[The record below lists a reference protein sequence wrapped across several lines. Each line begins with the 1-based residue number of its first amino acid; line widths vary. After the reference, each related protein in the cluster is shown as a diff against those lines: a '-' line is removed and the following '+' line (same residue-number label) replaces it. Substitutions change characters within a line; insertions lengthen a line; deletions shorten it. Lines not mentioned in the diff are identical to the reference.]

1 MMEVGRSAENAFYAF
16 LELVSDIL
24 GFKVNKDTKRSD
36 IAGYFDSLGGKLGEA
51 SGELEKVASKATSG
65 VDKNDIS
72 ENPIKV
78 AVDTAK

>member
-1 MMEVGRSAENAFYAF
+1 MQRMHFMHF
-16 LELVSDIL
+16 
-24 GFKVNKDTKRSD
+24 
-36 IAGYFDSLGGKLGEA
+36 GEA